1 MQEWWKGKL
10 MIIDFHSHLGDI
22 LSPNGGKLIFQ
33 TGIEPVSEDL
43 ISGAE
48 ENLYRT
54 PQDSQATTD
63 AAAASA
69 MMDLVTEAAR
79 SRNCSA
85 TLENWQRSLDEADI
99 QMAVCLP
106 IPPYLTFEDLKRA
119 RELDARIIPF
129 SGVDFTR
136 QHNIELSLQQDVNQG
151 AKGIKLHPIIQN
163 LPLHDIRI
171 HEAVEAFAPHN
182 LPILL
187 HCGTMSYYL
196 GEEKETRQTPAYGE
210 VRYTQKLVSDFPTVS
225 FVIGHAGLF
234 EVQEVMERLGEFKNV
249 WADISFQSPENVTEL
264 ISIFGPDRVLFGS
277 DWPFGNRPPMK
288 TIVREV
294 CRGDR
299 SLEKMI
305 FWENAVRLLRIKV

>member
-1 MQEWWKGKL
+1 
-10 MIIDFHSHLGDI
+10 MIIDFHGHVGDI
-22 LSPNGGKLIFQ
+22 LSSNGGKLIFQ

-43 ISGAE
+43 ISNAE
-48 ENLYRT
+48 QNLYRM
-54 PQDSQATTD
+54 PQDRQATTD

-79 SRNCSA
+79 ARNFTA
-85 TLENWQRSLDEADI
+85 TLENWQRSLDDADI

-119 RELDARIIPF
+119 RELDERIIPF

-136 QHNIELSLQQDVNQG
+136 QYNIESSLRQDVTHG

-163 LPLHDIRI
+163 LPLDDIRI
-171 HEAVEAFAPHN
+171 HEAVEAFAPHK

-196 GEEKETRQTPAYGE
+196 
-210 VRYTQKLVSDFPTVS
+210 YTQKLVSNFPTVS
-225 FVIGHAGLF
+225 FVVGHAGLI
-234 EVQEVMERLGEFKNV
+234 EVQEVMERLGEYKNV
-249 WADISFQSPENVTEL
+249 WVDISFQSPENVIEL
-264 ISIFGPDRVLFGS
+264 ISIFGPERVLFGS

-288 TIVREV
+288 AIVQEV

-299 SLEKMI
+299 SLEKLI
-305 FWENAVRLLRIKV
+305 FRENAVRLLRIQA

>member
-1 MQEWWKGKL
+1 
-10 MIIDFHSHLGDI
+10 MIIDFHGHLGDI
-22 LSPNGGKLIFQ
+22 LSPNGGELIFQ

-43 ISGAE
+43 ISNAE
-48 ENLYRT
+48 QNLYRM
-54 PQDSQATTD
+54 PQDRQATTD
-63 AAAASA
+63 AATAST

-79 SRNCSA
+79 ARNFTA
-85 TLENWQRSLDEADI
+85 TLENWQRSMDDADI

-119 RELDARIIPF
+119 RELDERIIPF

-136 QHNIELSLQQDVNQG
+136 QYNIESSLRQDVTQG

-163 LPLHDIRI
+163 LPLDDIRI
-171 HEAVEAFAPHN
+171 HEAIEAFAPHD

-196 GEEKETRQTPAYGE
+196 GEEKVSRQTPAYGE

-225 FVIGHAGLF
+225 FVVGHAGLI
-234 EVQEVMERLGEFKNV
+234 EVQEVMERLGEYENV
-249 WADISFQSPENVTEL
+249 WVDISFQSPENVIEL
-264 ISIFGPDRVLFGS
+264 ISVFGPERVLFGS
-277 DWPFGNRPPMK
+277 DWPFGNRPPVK
-288 TIVREV
+288 TIVQEV

-299 SLEKMI
+299 SLENLI
-305 FWENAVRLLRIKV
+305 FRENAVRLLRIQS